1 MDKLFALV
9 VSGAVSGAVYSLLA
23 VGLVLTYSTSRIFNF
38 AQGAIAFAATLLFY
52 ELTQGFGWPVVPA
65 LVLSIALISAL
76 GVLVN
81 EVVFRRLVDAQDAT
95 RIVATVG
102 LSIAIPAIALL
113 AVEVAVD
120 TFHVD
125 IPRGDNIVFPP
136 GLGPAPKHIWNIGAV
151 TIDSNQAIAPAVAVV
166 AAGGL
171 WLLVTGTRV
180 GLRMR
185 AAVDRRSLAEYRGID
200 SLAVSRLAYALS
212 FGIAGLAGI
221 AGAPFFSLTPSSYT
235 AMMVVASAAAV
246 FARLRSLPMALLGGL
261 LLGLAQSLFSG
272 YVHVLEDI
280 PGVASAVPYVLLFGC
295 LLFLARDRTRAAGQV
310 AEVVPADPLA
320 VLPWWRRALPW
331 AVTTVAV
338 LVALYVVSEY
348 QLGLLTRGLA
358 LAVIFLSFTV
368 VTGIGGMVSLA
379 QASFALFASVLAGK
393 LVDSGMPL
401 FPAAGVAIAA
411 TALVGALF
419 ALPSLR
425 LGGLALALS
434 TLALALIGDQ
444 VLFAYQPFTNGSY
457 GWTVPRPTIGPF
469 DLGPDR
475 PMAILLLIVVLLLVA
490 AIGNLRRSPSGRAM
504 LAVRSSEAAA
514 SSVGLSMARSKL
526 RVFTISAAIAGLGG
540 VLLASV
546 NRSVSTAGIPVQI
559 GLTWLAI
566 VVLMGIRRPAGAV
579 LGALVFVLSPEIIG
593 TFTTSTRIQDILFGL
608 GAVQLAKSPDGILTA
623 ATAARRRWSERRA
636 AAVTGVA
643 PPDATPAAA
652 VAAVG
657 AATDAVA
664 RPAAGVAVVDGG
676 PDGAA
681 AGNGGAVLALRGV
694 HASYD
699 QVEVLHGVDLD
710 VRPGA
715 ITVLLGAGGAGK
727 STLCAVAGGD
737 VATTAGSVRFLDHDV
752 TGLAGHRRARLGMAS
767 APESRGIFPG
777 LSVAENLTLVLPDAA
792 DREQALDR
800 FPALAERR
808 RVEAGY
814 LSGGEQQMLAL
825 APLVIH
831 PPRLLIADEPSL
843 GLAPLVV
850 EQVLALLVELRDAG
864 SSILLSEEKATR
876 VMGIADHVAFLTLG
890 RVTWA
895 GPAGEVDLARLTDAY
910 LEARR

>member
-65 LVLSIALISAL
+65 LVLSIVLISAL

-102 LSIAIPAIALL
+102 LSIAIPAVALL

-151 TIDSNQAIAPAVAVV
+151 TIDSNQAIALAVAVV

-295 LLFLARDRTRAAGQV
+295 LLFLARDRSRAAGQV

-331 AVTTVAV
+331 AVTAVVV

-444 VLFAYQPFTNGSY
+444 VLFAYKPFTNGSY

-475 PMAILLLIVVLLLVA
+475 PMAILLLVVVLLLVA
-490 AIGNLRRSPSGRAM
+490 VIGNLRRSPSGRAM

-546 NRSVSTAGIPVQI
+546 NRSVSTASIPVQI

-636 AAVTGVA
+636 VAAAGVA

-652 VAAVG
+652 VAAV
-657 AATDAVA
+657 AVATDAVA
-664 RPAAGVAVVDGG
+664 RPAAGVVVVVDGG
-676 PDGAA
+676 ADEA
-681 AGNGGAVLALRGV
+681 GAVLALRGV
-694 HASYD
+694 HAGYD

-737 VATTAGSVRFLDHDV
+737 VATTAGSVHVLDHDV

-777 LSVAENLTLVLPDAA
+777 LSVAENLMLVLPDAA